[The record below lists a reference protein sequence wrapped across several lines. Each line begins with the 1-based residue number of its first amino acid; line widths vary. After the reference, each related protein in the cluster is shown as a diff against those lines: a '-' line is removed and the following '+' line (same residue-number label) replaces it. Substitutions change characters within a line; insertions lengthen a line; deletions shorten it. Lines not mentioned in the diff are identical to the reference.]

1 MFCLKEY
8 HSYTKDAD
16 EQDLHG
22 WLPVQHMQGHETGI
36 MQCPCCAHPDKM
48 MEHLFQCTNSALM
61 LKKETLLIIDIRKKG
76 IAKGVPQAI
85 MEALCRLLY
94 DFIHSNTVTV
104 PVHPTLEVS
113 VRSQISLG
121 IRLLPRGILSEQWLT
136 ALQEFLGVDHPERK
150 KGLLKLVWFEFTD
163 TILRNRNEIAHEGGN
178 RTRELEQATWATK
191 LLWYLENKHVIA
203 RRDQFLLT
211 YTEEDIEPMP
221 RLSRRKMVQNLERL
235 KAVYARELQ
244 ICTLGQRTIH
254 SYFATTKSQGRSEV
268 EMGAAFGRSLRLRD
282 RMTLAGCVDGH

>member
-85 MEALCRLLY
+85 MEALCSHPFKHTDGSCAPDIGSVSSVTDQSRDTFITKG
-94 DFIHSNTVTV
+94 DFVGAVVDCSPRIRGGS
-104 PVHPTLEVS
+104 
-113 VRSQISLG
+113 SQT
-121 IRLLPRGILSEQWLT
+121 E
-136 ALQEFLGVDHPERK
+136 K
-150 KGLLKLVWFEFTD
+150 
-163 TILRNRNEIAHEGGN
+163 
-178 RTRELEQATWATK
+178 RT
-191 LLWYLENKHVIA
+191 
-203 RRDQFLLT
+203 
-211 YTEEDIEPMP
+211 P
-221 RLSRRKMVQNLERL
+221 
-235 KAVYARELQ
+235 
-244 ICTLGQRTIH
+244 
-254 SYFATTKSQGRSEV
+254 
-268 EMGAAFGRSLRLRD
+268 
-282 RMTLAGCVDGH
+282 